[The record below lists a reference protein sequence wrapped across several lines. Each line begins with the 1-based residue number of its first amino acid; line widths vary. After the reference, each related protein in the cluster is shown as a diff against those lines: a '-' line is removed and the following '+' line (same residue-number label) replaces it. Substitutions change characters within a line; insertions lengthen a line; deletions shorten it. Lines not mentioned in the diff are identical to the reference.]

1 MDFLFL
7 YYRYNTHLLPL
18 YCLYDPVIIF
28 VFVFVF
34 FLIQEREN
42 LIQSFISRLW
52 SIWELNLATVY
63 SLMTGLYLF
72 KFNSS

>member
-28 VFVFVF
+28 VF
-34 FLIQEREN
+34 FLIQEKES

-63 SLMTGLYLF
+63 SLMTGLYLL
-72 KFNSS
+72 S